1 MAFAACIGL
10 WVGDAQPVFA
20 EERLSI
26 EEGRTLA
33 VVLVRSGQPTAAR
46 VAAKALLT
54 RDPDDVVALLV
65 LARAARDLGF
75 YDEAASA
82 ARRAFRLAPEGSR
95 DRFGASL
102 AMAQALASDGK
113 RGRAQFWLR
122 RAAQEA
128 PDKGARAVALRDLN
142 YVRARNPLSVKLQFN
157 VFPSSNVN
165 GGPTTNVLVVGGL
178 EFVNPDAVPLSGA
191 GVTLGFDATLRLAGT
206 EANQVFAGVSV
217 ESTSYQLSDRARAL
231 VPTARAEDYATAQ
244 AVLLV
249 GWAGRRDW
257 GRMSAR
263 LSFGRDWRGGDPLA
277 DWTRLSLSAERGFG
291 DLGVGDLSLALTD
304 RDRKDL
310 SIRSSEELS
319 LGAGW
324 TWTLGSG
331 DRLRLGLDL
340 GKVWSDAASVA
351 RHSTAL
357 NLSWRRA
364 KPVLGMQVS
373 AFGSLEVTD
382 YERPLELL
390 GTEHD
395 VTAELGVTAV
405 LSDYDV
411 LGFAPEVGFVLSR
424 TESNISALTTE
435 AAELRL
441 GIHSLY

>member
-1 MAFAACIGL
+1 MS
-10 WVGDAQPVFA
+10 DAPSAFA

-26 EEGRTLA
+26 EEGRNLA

-46 VAAKALLT
+46 VAARALLT

-65 LARAARDLGF
+65 LARAARDLGL

-82 ARRAFRLAPEGSR
+82 ARRAHRLATESSD

-128 PDKGARAVALRDLN
+128 PNQGARAVALRDLS

-165 GGPTTNVLVVGGL
+165 GGPTTNVLVIGGL
-178 EFVNPDAVPLSGA
+178 EFVNSNAVPLSGA

-206 EANQVFAGVSV
+206 EANHVFAGVSA
-217 ESTSYQLSDRARAL
+217 ESTSYTLSDRAREK
-231 VPTARAEDYATAQ
+231 VPTAQAEDYATAQ
-244 AVLLV
+244 AALLF
-249 GWAGRRDW
+249 GWAGQRDW
-257 GRMSAR
+257 GRMSTR
-263 LSFGRDWRGGDPLA
+263 LSFGRDWRGGDTLA
-277 DWTRLSLSAERGFG
+277 DWTQLSLSAERRFG
-291 DLGVGDLSLALTD
+291 DSGVGDLSLVLTV
-304 RDRKDL
+304 RNRKDL
-310 SIRSSEELS
+310 SIRSSQDLS

-331 DRLRLGLDL
+331 DMLRLGLNL

-351 RHSTAL
+351 RHATTL
-357 NLSWRRA
+357 NLSWQRA
-364 KPVLGMQVS
+364 EPVLGMQVS

-382 YERPLELL
+382 FERPLELF

-395 VTAELGVTAV
+395 VRAELGMTAV

-424 TESNISALTTE
+424 TESNIAAMTTE

-441 GIHSLY
+441 GIRSLY